1 MRSEAERT
9 GLLLGTF
16 QVCTL
21 VNGQLSNEETQFCEE
36 CLSAQPVGGVC
47 MAVRGGGPLV
57 LGELTASPVNSSL
70 TLFLLY
76 RVRHVFFLA
85 RQKENVGDILMGK
98 AHLGTP
104 PCGSRWGFDP
114 VPYNGTF
121 PVSHCKG
128 KFPRQSRG
136 LAAYKEAFFKN
147 FERSQKFFPLS
158 LKWGPVFPTL

>member
-21 VNGQLSNEETQFCEE
+21 VNGQLSNAETQFCEE

-98 AHLGTP
+98 AHLPAAKPHIGTCSP
-104 PCGSRWGFDP
+104 SRQYD
-114 VPYNGTF
+114 
-121 PVSHCKG
+121 
-128 KFPRQSRG
+128 SR
-136 LAAYKEAFFKN
+136 
-147 FERSQKFFPLS
+147 P
-158 LKWGPVFPTL
+158 